1 MEDDAIPTLPV
12 NPWRNRVELILSDV
26 LNSKT
31 TEQQWKAI
39 VLSPLISP
47 GFLQIRQ
54 SSFVQN
60 IAHIERGYNLS
71 TALVL
76 YNRRIIPFFEK
87 WKQYYTAPRVKYT
100 FGIDRLLSSHLSSKN
115 EHFIT
120 NIPLAEQ
127 DPECGQDNP
136 GAFLLSACVA
146 AQTRSKIILHTIA
159 KSKTKRQS
167 SYVLNGIYFSI
178 IRNPFSLLSD
188 LNFFLLF
195 YIIFIVV
202 VGLKKL
208 VVDKPNI

>member
-1 MEDDAIPTLPV
+1 
-12 NPWRNRVELILSDV
+12 
-26 LNSKT
+26 
-31 TEQQWKAI
+31 
-39 VLSPLISP
+39 
-47 GFLQIRQ
+47 
-54 SSFVQN
+54 
-60 IAHIERGYNLS
+60 
-71 TALVL
+71 
-76 YNRRIIPFFEK
+76 
-87 WKQYYTAPRVKYT
+87 
-100 FGIDRLLSSHLSSKN
+100 LSSHLSSKN